1 MLEKPV
7 QQNLKW
13 LEVVEFCQAGESSFV
28 ATPGCWM
35 QFEQGGLLLHAS
47 E

>member
-13 LEVVEFCQAGESSFV
+13 LEVVEFCQVRQAQH
-28 ATPGCWM
+28 APPM
-35 QFEQGGLLLHAS
+35 QSNGGLKVQGLELRV
-47 E
+47 